1 MSDINQNP
9 DYLTGF
15 WKTWIIQS
23 LLETLDSLMVPPSGQ
38 NFRRFFGTAIPVYNR
53 W

>member
-15 WKTWIIQS
+15 S
-23 LLETLDSLMVPPSGQ
+23 LGIRTLSTLDSLMVQPSGQ
-38 NFRRFFGTAIPVYNR
+38 IFRHFFGTAIPMYDR
-53 W
+53 